1 MINAFDSDDDD
12 SCEMY
17 ILAMVYIIENDNVTL
32 KEVVEVVV
40 VVVVVLCC

>member
-12 SCEMY
+12 DSCEVY
-17 ILAMVYIIENDNVTL
+17 ILAMVYIIENYNVTL

-40 VVVVVLCC
+40 VVVCF